1 MRKHFLLL
9 LILTSIFSLSSCS
22 NGTTEPE
29 EASPPNEQ
37 DNNTE
42 AVLPAEEP
50 FVVLDYAE
58 IILNSDF
65 YNEKEVVV
73 VGRIA
78 DFSWTS
84 DNEFDFRD
92 RLGFEE
98 AGNGFTV
105 HLAQDFSYKESVSDY
120 YDVNEYVLVKG
131 IWHDGYHSCLNDA
144 VVLSTGDEAKAHSD
158 IFMERWE
165 AKGKSYADTLPITD
179 YMDIANNPEAFDG
192 QRIRTVGKIQVLG
205 TNKATYHVYFSFRD
219 RETNYTCISF
229 SLKGCPQDMQD
240 LCSEDQYVVIS
251 GVVHDGAGSPSV
263 SDCFVECIGDDAELL
278 SNQSE
283 TAWLQNYQELRVNYI
298 STCAEYSYE
307 ELARF
312 PEKYIGNHIKISGH
326 VLQTDTVWGEN
337 IVLLDVGQ
345 GDLVYISYT
354 GKQYRDPEI
363 LQDDEIVFY
372 GECSGTKTYTTV
384 LGNNN
389 TIPLVIALYSSI
401 NQQ

>member
-1 MRKHFLLL
+1 MRKFIFLLF
-9 LILTSIFSLSSCS
+9 LITSIFSLSSCS
-22 NGTTEPE
+22 NEATEPTL
-29 EASPPNEQ
+29 PPNEQ
-37 DNNTE
+37 DNCTE
-42 AVLPAEEP
+42 TAIPTEEP
-50 FVVLDYAE
+50 LVVLDYAE

-73 VGRIA
+73 AGRIA
-78 DFSWTS
+78 DFSRTS

-92 RLGFEE
+92 RLGFKE

-105 HLAQDFSYKESVSDY
+105 HLAQTFSYKESVCDY
-120 YDVNEYVLVKG
+120 YSVDEYVLVKG
-131 IWHDGYHSCLNDA
+131 TWHKGYYSCLNDA

-165 AKGKSYADTLPITD
+165 AKGKSCAKTLPITD

-192 QRIRTVGKIQVLG
+192 QRIRTVGKIQAIG
-205 TNKATYHVYFSFRD
+205 TNVVTYYVYFSFRD
-219 RETNYTCISF
+219 RETNDTCISF
-229 SLKGCPQDMQD
+229 SLKGCPQEMQN

-251 GVVHDGAGSPSV
+251 GVVQDDTGIPSV
-263 SDCFVECIGDDAELL
+263 SDCFVECVGEQAELL
-278 SNQSE
+278 ANQSE
-283 TAWLQNYQELRVNYI
+283 TTWLQNYQELRTNYI

-312 PEKYIGNHIKISGH
+312 PEKYTGNHIIISGH

-337 IVLLDVGQ
+337 VVLLDVGQ

-389 TIPLVIALYSSI
+389 TIPLIIAMYSSI